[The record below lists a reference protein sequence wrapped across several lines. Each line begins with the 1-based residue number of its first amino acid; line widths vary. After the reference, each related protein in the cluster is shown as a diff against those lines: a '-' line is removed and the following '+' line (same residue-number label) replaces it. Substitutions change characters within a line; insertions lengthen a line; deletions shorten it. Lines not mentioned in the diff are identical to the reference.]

1 MDVLK
6 VAWTATAIKQRNY
19 IFAYWNERNKSN
31 NFSRKLN
38 QKFIERVSLL
48 KTNPE
53 LGKKTSFKTN
63 RVLTLGHFSIF
74 YRLIDNTIF
83 ITSVWD
89 NRQNPKKLR
98 DFVKG
103 NF

>member
-19 IFAYWNERNKSN
+19 IFAYWTDRNKSN
-31 NFSRKLN
+31 SFSKNLN
-38 QKFIERVSLL
+38 KKFFERISLL

-53 LGKKTSFKTN
+53 LGKKTSYKNN
-63 RVLTLGHFSIF
+63 RVLALGHFSIY
-74 YRLIDNTIF
+74 YRLIEDTIF

-98 DFVKG
+98 DFLAS
-103 NF
+103 